1 MNGWDW
7 LILIL
12 IAAAVLF
19 AVRKIRRTGKSG
31 GCSCGCS
38 DCPAC
43 PACCASRSPN
53 VKKKEK

>member
-31 GCSCGCS
+31 GCGCGCS
-38 DCPAC
+38 DC

>member
-31 GCSCGCS
+31 GCGCGCS
-38 DCPAC
+38 DCPVR
-43 PACCASRSPN
+43 CASRDARIKN
-53 VKKKEK
+53 EK